1 MKVARNEKRKKLLGF
16 SFYTNIGN
24 FEAFLWNLN
33 LSTKHLF
40 WRCVIIY
47 YCMDGLPS
55 KFAPKCAQI
64 RSTLTSVLE
73 AASSGFFAQLAC
85 KLCRQCIERSPSY
98 IASIICSIY
107 LCTYV
112 YSCISTFYLP
122 LKVHFTV
129 PLLLLL
135 PASLCLLNKAGHL

>member
-1 MKVARNEKRKKLLGF
+1 M
-16 SFYTNIGN
+16 
-24 FEAFLWNLN
+24 
-33 LSTKHLF
+33 
-40 WRCVIIY
+40 IIY
-47 YCMDGLPS
+47 YCMGGLPS

-64 RSTLTSVLE
+64 RSALTPVLE
-73 AASSGFFAQLAC
+73 AASTGFFAQLAC
-85 KLCRQCIERSPSY
+85 ELCRQCEERSPSY

-135 PASLCLLNKAGHL
+135 PACLTLPTQQSGEHFSAHNSCAFANELTLDM

>member
-1 MKVARNEKRKKLLGF
+1 M
-16 SFYTNIGN
+16 
-24 FEAFLWNLN
+24 
-33 LSTKHLF
+33 
-40 WRCVIIY
+40 IIY
-47 YCMDGLPS
+47 YCMGGLPS

-64 RSTLTSVLE
+64 RSALTPVLE
-73 AASSGFFAQLAC
+73 AASTGFFAQLAC
-85 KLCRQCIERSPSY
+85 ELCRQCEERSPSY

-135 PASLCLLNKAGHL
+135 PASLCLLNKAESIFLHTIHALLQMNSLSTCEL